1 MNARMAIADTFSL
14 ARFGAIALKEFVQM
28 RRDRLTFGMIIGI
41 PILQL
46 VLFGY
51 AINSDP
57 KSLPTAV
64 VDYDKSE
71 FSRSIVRGLEN
82 TRYFE
87 MTSSPQSEMEADR
100 LLSRGDVQF
109 SIVFP
114 SDFSR
119 RLLRGEKPQLLLAAD
134 G

>member
-64 VDYDKSE
+64 VDYDRSD
-71 FSRSIVRGLEN
+71 FSRSIIRALEN
-82 TRYFE
+82 TRYFSVTE
-87 MTSSPQSEMEADR
+87 TPAGEEGADR
-100 LLSRGDVQF
+100 LLAEGDVQF
-109 SIVFP
+109 AVVFP
-114 SDFSR
+114 
-119 RLLRGEKPQLLLAAD
+119 P
-134 G
+134 

>member
-14 ARFGAIALKEFVQM
+14 ARFGAIARKEFVQM
-28 RRDRLTFGMIIGI
+28 RRDRLTFGMIVGI

-71 FSRSIVRGLEN
+71 FSRSIVQGLEN
-82 TRYFE
+82 TRYFA
-87 MTSSPQSEMEADR
+87 MTRSPQSEMDADR
-100 LLSRGDVQF
+100 RLSRAEGQV

-114 SDFSR
+114 VR
-119 RLLRGEKPQLLLAAD
+119 
-134 G
+134 